1 MLLVVV
7 CNKTINKTDKE
18 EDTSKTF
25 RVTVK
30 EPVLPSG
37 VDLKNGWKVRGN
49 D

>member
-37 VDLKNGWKVRGN
+37 VSCPAI
-49 D
+49 